1 MKAYS
6 VDLGMQAIPVSL
18 LPASTAFDALA
29 PLGVDEEGLSKAG
42 NYALV
47 FGLGGAAGAAATWI
61 LNYYEIENSQ
71 SAGWPST
78 TASRTR
84 PSSGATS

>member
-1 MKAYS
+1 LRHPTSCANE
-6 VDLGMQAIPVSL
+6 SL
-18 LPASTAFDALA
+18 FGRPGHAGDPGLTLACAAFDALA

-61 LNYYEIENSQ
+61 LNYYEIENSP

-78 TASRTR
+78 TA
-84 PSSGATS
+84 